1 MKISH
6 NLMTS
11 QINQPFSLQH
21 HQKTADASQNMT
33 AQWGAKAADV
43 CISRTGK
50 ALSAASRLRADQ
62 ETSAESSLREIQ
74 AGKEQIACDQDRIA
88 EIDDTLARDD
98 GRLTD
103 SDRSALQ
110 KERDELEK
118 RSKKPE
124 DVLHEK
130 YQQVRALE
138 KKQESGTLTDGDLSV
153 IGSQISALHADI
165 DKQKEAIQKQGKKEE
180 ALMQQALQERV
191 AQDDKTNR
199 ALSQKAEHQQAGE
212 AIQKDALQSA
222 SDSESQKAVLDILTK
237 PRDKEEQ
244 GGK

>member
-33 AQWGAKAADV
+33 AHWGAKAADV

-74 AGKEQIACDQDRIA
+74 AGKEQIARDQDRIA
-88 EIDDTLARDD
+88 EKDD

-103 SDRSALQ
+103 SDRAALQ

>member
-1 MKISH
+1 MEK
-6 NLMTS
+6 M
-11 QINQPFSLQH
+11 QPKVVEGRECPICHSPLVYR
-21 HQKTADASQNMT
+21 K
-33 AQWGAKAADV
+33 
-43 CISRTGK
+43 GK
-50 ALSAASRLRADQ
+50 YG
-62 ETSAESSLREIQ
+62 EF
-74 AGKEQIACDQDRIA
+74 
-88 EIDDTLARDD
+88 
-98 GRLTD
+98 
-103 SDRSALQ
+103 
-110 KERDELEK
+110 
-118 RSKKPE
+118 
-124 DVLHEK
+124 
-130 YQQVRALE
+130 
-138 KKQESGTLTDGDLSV
+138 
-153 IGSQISALHADI
+153 IGCSNYPKCTYI

>member
-74 AGKEQIACDQDRIA
+74 AGKEQIARDQDRIA
-88 EIDDTLARDD
+88 EIDDTLAKGD

-103 SDRSALQ
+103 SDCLALQ
-110 KERDELEK
+110 KERAELEK
-118 RSKKPE
+118 RSKTPE
-124 DVLHEK
+124 DLLHEK

-138 KKQESGTLTDGDLSV
+138 KKQETGNLTDEDLGEV
-153 IGSQISALHADI
+153 ASQIRFLNVEIRD
-165 DKQKEAIQKQGKKEE
+165 QKESIQKQGKDEE
-180 ALMQQALQERV
+180 ALMQQAVQERV

-199 ALSQKAEHQQAGE
+199 ALSQKSERQQAGE
-212 AIQKDALQSA
+212 ARQPDVLPSA
-222 SDSESQKAVLDILTK
+222 ADSESQKKALDVLLK
-237 PRDKEEQ
+237 PQDAE
-244 GGK
+244 